1 MRTIILI
8 LSLPNKSVVYD
19 EHGSVSVDKLTQDQ
33 SIYDTYG
40 FLLPIKSLSEPASV
54 DVYKVTLSSG
64 ESFIVGAEHQ
74 FEVFVNNQ
82 IASTITAK
90 QFAEN
95 PDDNAFINVQR
106 QIEFNTVP
114 NESIRE
120 IVANFDLSTTKLDNE
135 IKYQPI
141 AQRNEIIT
149 GLMRNELFSKYAN
162 LVFDKDHHQLR
173 DDVIEIIKTIGLLPI
188 ILVNGDDTYISIS
201 WQPRV
206 EIVSIEKCSRKQKCR
221 TFEI

>member
-1 MRTIILI
+1 MWTEQKI
-8 LSLPNKSVVYD
+8 
-19 EHGSVSVDKLTQDQ
+19 E
-33 SIYDTYG
+33 G
-40 FLLPIKSLSEPASV
+40 F
-54 DVYKVTLSSG
+54 G
-64 ESFIVGAEHQ
+64 
-74 FEVFVNNQ
+74 NNQ
-82 IASTITAK
+82 NESKSTDK
-90 QFAEN
+90 QIAEN
-95 PDDNAFINVQR
+95 PDDNAVINIQR
-106 QIEFNTVP
+106 KIEFSTVP

-141 AQRNEIIT
+141 AQRNEIIK

>member
-8 LSLPNKSVVYD
+8 LSLPNKSVLYN
-19 EHGSVSVDKLTQDQ
+19 ENGPVSVDKLVQDQ
-33 SIYDTYG
+33 SIYNTYG
-40 FLLPIKSLSEPASV
+40 FLLPIKSITDSTTV
-54 DVYKVTLSSG
+54 DVYKVTLSNG
-64 ESFIVGAEHQ
+64 ESFIVGAEHE

-82 IASTITAK
+82 IATTITAK

-106 QIEFNTVP
+106 QIEFNVEP
-114 NESIRE
+114 NESIRD
-120 IVANFDLSTTKLDNE
+120 IVASFDLNTTKLDNE

-149 GLMRNELFSKYAN
+149 GLMRNEAFSKYSN
-162 LVFDKDHHQLR
+162 LVFDKDHSTLR
-173 DDVIEIIKTIGLLPI
+173 DDVIEVIKSIGLLPI
-188 ILVNGDDTYISIS
+188 ILINGDDTYISIS

-221 TFEI
+221 TIEI

>member
-1 MRTIILI
+1 MRTNILI
-8 LSLPNKSVVYD
+8 LSLPNKSVVYND
-19 EHGSVSVDKLTQDQ
+19 QGSISVDKLTEDQ

-82 IASTITAK
+82 IATIITAK

-106 QIEFNTVP
+106 QMEFNTEP
-114 NESIRE
+114 NKSIRD
-120 IVANFDLSTTKLDNE
+120 IVANFDLTTTKLDNE
-135 IKYQPI
+135 IKYQPL
-141 AQRNEIIT
+141 AQRNEVIT
-149 GLMRNELFSKYAN
+149 GLMRNDVFSKYSN
-162 LVFDKDHHQLR
+162 LVFDKDHNTLR
-173 DDVIEIIKTIGLLPI
+173 DDVIEVIKTIGLLPI
-188 ILVNGDDTYISIS
+188 ILINGDDTYISIS

-221 TFEI
+221 TIEI